1 MRCVGVRILLHHG
14 PAPRQLGWYK
24 ILRIKRVTMTND
36 VTGLTV
42 SHPRCFSSL
51 HQDCDK
57 DTGYEAWDN
66 LTIVT
71 KWDVVMLQPGQDK

>member
-1 MRCVGVRILLHHG
+1 MLHHG
-14 PAPRQLGWYK
+14 PAPRQLGWAGPGWNK